1 MAEQNK
7 ININYLHT
15 LALQE
20 SETDTIQEIDS
31 NLYNSIS
38 DLIKNLKSEGYD
50 GVKEKINQAMI
61 KMISDT
67 TSMLLKLRL
76 EKATLESSHQSVLL
90 DEEKYI
96 LITHGTDTMC
106 ETAKLLGE
114 SSIDKTIVLF
124 GSMVPYAVN
133 GSDAFFNFGCA
144 LGSVQLLKVGVYIAM
159 NGRILPWNDVEK
171 NRSLGIFQTLHS

>member
-15 LALQE
+15 LTLQE

-38 DLIKNLKSEGYD
+38 DLLKNLKSECYD

-67 TSMLLKLRL
+67 TSVLLKLRL
-76 EKATLESSHQSVLL
+76 EKATLENSNQSVLL

-96 LITHGTDTMC
+96 LDSKKEMLERKEVILSGI
-106 ETAKLLGE
+106 L
-114 SSIDKTIVLF
+114 
-124 GSMVPYAVN
+124 N
-133 GSDAFFNFGCA
+133 GKPHSLDA
-144 LGSVQLLKVGVYIAM
+144 Q
-159 NGRILPWNDVEK
+159 
-171 NRSLGIFQTLHS
+171 

>member
-1 MAEQNK
+1 MTEQNK
-7 ININYLHT
+7 INIKYLHT

-20 SETDTIQEIDS
+20 SETDTMQKIDS

-38 DLIKNLKSEGYD
+38 DLIKNLKSEDYD

-76 EKATLESSHQSVLL
+76 EKATLENSNQSVLL

-96 LITHGTDTMC
+96 LDSKKEMLERKEAILSGI
-106 ETAKLLGE
+106 L
-114 SSIDKTIVLF
+114 
-124 GSMVPYAVN
+124 N
-133 GSDAFFNFGCA
+133 G
-144 LGSVQLLKVGVYIAM
+144 K
-159 NGRILPWNDVEK
+159 PH
-171 NRSLGIFQTLHS
+171 SLDDQ

>member
-1 MAEQNK
+1 MAQQNK
-7 ININYLHT
+7 ININYLHR

-20 SETDTIQEIDS
+20 FETDTIQKIDS

-38 DLIKNLKSEGYD
+38 DLIKNLKSEEYD

-76 EKATLESSHQSVLL
+76 EKATLENSNQSVLL

-96 LITHGTDTMC
+96 LDSKKEMLERKEVILSGI
-106 ETAKLLGE
+106 L
-114 SSIDKTIVLF
+114 
-124 GSMVPYAVN
+124 N
-133 GSDAFFNFGCA
+133 GKPHNLDD
-144 LGSVQLLKVGVYIAM
+144 Q
-159 NGRILPWNDVEK
+159 
-171 NRSLGIFQTLHS
+171 